1 MSCIA
6 SRQALCNLWSQL
18 DQKMLGRNTLQR
30 LFCMFPGGWPGAALL
45 LLRAVVGAAA
55 SAQAI
60 LYLSPDSHR
69 TFALFFSSLTLAGC
83 GACVL
88 IGFLTPV
95 ASTSLAILS
104 LGNALS
110 WLPPLTGNLFESKLA
125 ALEMICMAT

>member
-1 MSCIA
+1 MVG
-6 SRQALCNLWSQL
+6 
-18 DQKMLGRNTLQR
+18 KNTLQI
-30 LFCMFPGGWPGAALL
+30 FCCMFGGGGGGAALL
-45 LLRAVVGAAA
+45 LWGGVVGAAA

-69 TFALFFSSLTLAGC
+69 TFALFFSSLTRAGC

-95 ASTSLAILS
+95 ASRSLAILS

-110 WLPPLTGNLFESKLA
+110 WLPPLTGNLFDSSLA